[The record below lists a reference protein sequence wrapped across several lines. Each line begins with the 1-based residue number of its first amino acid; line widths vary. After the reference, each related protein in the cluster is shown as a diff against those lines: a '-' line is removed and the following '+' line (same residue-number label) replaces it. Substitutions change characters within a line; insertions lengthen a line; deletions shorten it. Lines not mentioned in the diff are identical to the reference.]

1 MQPMWYGIKLKIYNF
16 MKNKFLYW
24 SPRILSIMF
33 VAFLCLFSFDGF
45 TEFNGWQ
52 TIFAIA
58 IHLAIPAVVLLGTII
73 AWKRDLVGTAIFFFF
88 ALYYVHMV
96 GLNRHWSWYVS
107 ISGPAVIV
115 GILFLLSWFQ
125 RQGKYKL

>member
-1 MQPMWYGIKLKIYNF
+1 
-16 MKNKFLYW
+16 MKTKFLYW

-52 TIFAIA
+52 TILAVI

-73 AWKRDLVGTAIFFFF
+73 AWEKDLVGTAIFLFF
-88 ALYYVHMV
+88 AVYYVYMV
-96 GLNRHWSWYVS
+96 GLGRHWSWYAS
-107 ISGPAVIV
+107 ISGPA
-115 GILFLLSWFQ
+115 LLISMLYLLNWFQ
-125 RQGKYKL
+125 SKKLK